1 MRGPLVQLRRI
12 RRSFIGGLTAAVLA
26 TVLLAVPALAAGT
39 LGLTPSQGVSG
50 DGFQVS
56 GGGFEASEKVKLKW
70 DGKGFGS
77 PVRTDANGAF
87 TTTRSV
93 PVDAPGKYIVSATG
107 LQSGLKAE
115 AIFTIIE
122 PAATTTTTTT
132 TSPSTTTTV
141 GETTT
146 TAAVGETTTTAAVGE
161 TTTTAAD
168 GEATTTTDGKTSSIA
183 ADGETTS
190 IAADG
195 ETTSTAADGE
205 TTTTT
210 DGKTTTTD
218 SNTTTDNAGWLVTA
232 DDNSTGTGFEFF
244 DNSGLGDVLITPIG
258 LASAVGVPLFGVLA
272 VWWMWRRPSDDEEES
287 SEFGDQT
294 PLSS

>member
-1 MRGPLVQLRRI
+1 MRGPLVQLRRN

-26 TVLLAVPALAAGT
+26 TVLLAAPALAAGT
-39 LGLTPSQGVSG
+39 LGLTPSQGVPGDEFQVSG
-50 DGFQVS
+50 DGF
-56 GGGFEASEKVKLKW
+56 EALEKVKLKW
-70 DGKGFGS
+70 DGKGFGK
-77 PVRTDANGAF
+77 PDRTDADGAF

-93 PVDAPGKYIVSATG
+93 PDAPPGKYIVSATG
-107 LQSGLKAE
+107 EESGLKAQ
-115 AIFTIIE
+115 AIFTIID
-122 PAATTTTTTT
+122 PTATTTTTTT
-132 TSPSTTTTV
+132 TTPLS
-141 GETTT
+141 TT

-161 TTTTAAD
+161 TTTTAAV

-190 IAADG
+190 
-195 ETTSTAADGE
+195 SAADGE
-205 TTTTT
+205 TTTTVA
-210 DGKTTTTD
+210 DGETTKTD
-218 SNTTTDNAGWLVTA
+218 SNTTTDKAGWLVAA

-287 SEFGDQT
+287 SEFGD
-294 PLSS
+294 

>member
-1 MRGPLVQLRRI
+1 MRGPLVQWRRN

-26 TVLLAVPALAAGT
+26 TVLLAAPALAAGT

-56 GGGFEASEKVKLKW
+56 GDGFEALEKVKLKW
-70 DGKGFGS
+70 DGKGFGK
-77 PVRTDANGAF
+77 PDRTDADGAF

-93 PVDAPGKYIVSATG
+93 PDAPPGKYIVSATG
-107 LQSGLKAE
+107 EESGLKAQ
-115 AIFTIIE
+115 AIFTIID
-122 PAATTTTTTT
+122 PTATTTTTTT
-132 TSPSTTTTV
+132 PLSTTTTTTV
-141 GETTT
+141 GKTTT
-146 TAAVGETTTTAAVGE
+146 TAAVGETTTTAAVGK
-161 TTTTAAD
+161 TTTTAAV

-183 ADGETTS
+183 ADGETSS

-195 ETTSTAADGE
+195 ETT
-205 TTTTT
+205 TTVA
-210 DGKTTTTD
+210 DGKTTTTE
-218 SNTTTDNAGWLVTA
+218 SNTTTDKAGWLVAA

-287 SEFGDQT
+287 SE
-294 PLSS
+294 

>member
-1 MRGPLVQLRRI
+1 MKGPLVQLRRN

-26 TVLLAVPALAAGT
+26 TVLLAAPALAAGT
-39 LGLTPSQGVSG
+39 LGLTPSQGVPG

-56 GGGFEASEKVKLKW
+56 GDGFEALEKVKLKW
-70 DGKGFGS
+70 DGKGFGK
-77 PVRTDANGAF
+77 PDRTDADGAF

-93 PVDAPGKYIVSATG
+93 PDAPPGKYIVSATG
-107 LQSGLKAE
+107 EESGLKAQ
-115 AIFTIIE
+115 AICTIID
-122 PAATTTTTTT
+122 PTATTTTTTK
-132 TSPSTTTTV
+132 TTTTT
-141 GETTT
+141 GKTTTT
-146 TAAVGETTTTAAVGE
+146 TAGEGKTTTTTAGE
-161 TTTTAAD
+161 GKTTTTTAD
-168 GEATTTTDGKTSSIA
+168 EKTSSIA

-190 IAADG
+190 
-195 ETTSTAADGE
+195 TAAGGE
-205 TTTTT
+205 TTTTVA

-218 SNTTTDNAGWLVTA
+218 SNTTTDTAGWLVAA

-287 SEFGDQT
+287 SEFGD
-294 PLSS
+294 

>member
-1 MRGPLVQLRRI
+1 MRRN

-26 TVLLAVPALAAGT
+26 TVLLAAPALAAGT
-39 LGLTPSQGVSG
+39 LGLTPSQGVPG

-56 GGGFEASEKVKLKW
+56 GGGFEASEIVKLKW
-70 DGKGFGS
+70 DGKRFEA
-77 PVRTDANGAF
+77 PVRTDADGAF
-87 TTTRSV
+87 TTSRSV

-132 TSPSTTTTV
+132 SPSTTTTA

-146 TAAVGETTTTAAVGE
+146 TAAEGKTTTTTTAEGKTTTTTADGE
-161 TTTTAAD
+161 TSSTAAD
-168 GEATTTTDGKTSSIA
+168 GETSS
-183 ADGETTS
+183 T
-190 IAADG
+190 AADG
-195 ETTSTAADGE
+195 ETTSTAAGGE
-205 TTTTT
+205 TTSIAA

-218 SNTTTDNAGWLVTA
+218 SNTTTDTAGWLVAA

-287 SEFGDQT
+287 SEFGE
-294 PLSS
+294 

>member
-1 MRGPLVQLRRI
+1 MRGPLVQLRRN

-77 PVRTDANGAF
+77 PVRTDADGAF

-93 PVDAPGKYIVSATG
+93 PVDAPPGKYIVSATG

-115 AIFTIIE
+115 AIFTVIE

-161 TTTTAAD
+161 TTSTAPDGETTSTAAD
-168 GEATTTTDGKTSSIA
+168 GKTS
-183 ADGETTS
+183 S

-205 TTTTT
+205 TTTTVA
-210 DGKTTTTD
+210 DGKTTKTD
-218 SNTTTDNAGWLVTA
+218 SNTTTDKAGWLVAA

-287 SEFGDQT
+287 SEFGD
-294 PLSS
+294 

>member
-1 MRGPLVQLRRI
+1 M
-12 RRSFIGGLTAAVLA
+12 TAAVLA
-26 TVLLAVPALAAGT
+26 TVLLAAPALAAGT
-39 LGLTPSQGVSG
+39 LGLTPSQGVGGDEFQVSG
-50 DGFQVS
+50 DGF
-56 GGGFEASEKVKLKW
+56 EAFEKVKLRW
-70 DGKGFGS
+70 DGKGFGP
-77 PVRTDANGAF
+77 PVRTDADGAF

-115 AIFTIIE
+115 AIFTVIE
-122 PAATTTTTTT
+122 PAATTTTTT
-132 TSPSTTTTV
+132 TSPSTTTTTTKTTTTTTTTKTTTTTTKTTTTT
-141 GETTT
+141 GKTTTT
-146 TAAVGETTTTAAVGE
+146 TAGEGKTTTTTA
-161 TTTTAAD
+161 
-168 GEATTTTDGKTSSIA
+168 DGKTS
-183 ADGETTS
+183 S

-205 TTTTT
+205 TTTTVA

-218 SNTTTDNAGWLVTA
+218 SNTTTDKAGWLVAA

-287 SEFGDQT
+287 SEFGD
-294 PLSS
+294 